1 MVAAPPAGVLAVI
14 ADFGAYP
21 QWASGVRDAE
31 VIERAADGRAAR
43 VRFKL
48 DAGVVKDS
56 YVLGYDWDGEA
67 GVRWH
72 LAEPGSVISA
82 MTGGYRLTGRDGETE
97 VTYDLT
103 VDVRIRLPGM
113 LKRRAEKVI
122 IDTALKGLK
131 NRVESLSRDPR
142 SGRERATAPGWQGG
156 GGVNSGVIGDDDNA
170 ASRDAGAREPG
181 GGRGTGSGSR
191 AGSRDGGG
199 RT

>member
-1 MVAAPPAGVLAVI
+1 MAASTTSSITVAAPPADVMAVI

-21 QWASGVRDAE
+21 QWASGVRDTE
-31 VIERAADGRAAR
+31 VVERAADGRAAR
-43 VRFKL
+43 VRFSL

-56 YVLGYDWDGEA
+56 YVLGYDWNGDT

-82 MTGGYRLTGRDGETE
+82 MAGGYRLADGEGGTE

-131 NRVESLSRDPR
+131 NRAE
-142 SGRERATAPGWQGG
+142 A
-156 GGVNSGVIGDDDNA
+156 
-170 ASRDAGAREPG
+170 
-181 GGRGTGSGSR
+181 R
-191 AGSRDGGG
+191 AGPGDGGG